1 MVLNDFVICSS
12 TVSSNEDSFE
22 ISNGLED
29 LIITPT
35 LVHASTV
42 DSTYSEAGQERE
54 ELKNCN
60 SKLEFYFN
68 KVIGND
74 FVCIQFVRFFNVL
87 VHNVS

>member
-29 LIITPT
+29 LTITPT

-42 DSTYSEAGQERE
+42 DSMYSETGQERE
-54 ELKNCN
+54 ELKKCN
-60 SKLEFYFN
+60 PKLEFYFN
-68 KVIGND
+68 KAIGND
-74 FVCIQFVRFFNVL
+74 FVCIQFVNVL
-87 VHNVS
+87 VHKVG